1 MSNKPDFS
9 GYCTKNDILCT
20 DGVYIRKGAF
30 KAQDGE
36 QVTLVY
42 MHNHTNIDNVLGHAI
57 LENRDDG
64 VYAYGYFNDS
74 PAGESAKKAVIHG
87 DLNAMSIWANDLV
100 KKGKDVLHG
109 TIREISLV
117 LAGAN
122 KGAFIDTVL
131 AHGQEVDGEGI
142 VYCNSVITVEED
154 DIEHSDDETED
165 NNKSNQ
171 QAEKPK
177 TIGEIYNNMTPEQ
190 KEVVDALVAQA
201 VEDNTKAQVEVKHS
215 DLEREKEG
223 ENMKTNVFDK
233 DTQQHSE
240 NVLTHDQMSTIL
252 KDGKRYGSLKESF
265 LEHKATYGIDQI
277 DWLFPEDHLI
287 DNTPRWINQDT
298 GWVTQVMGKVH
309 HIPFSR
315 IKSMFADITADEAR
329 AKGYTKGKK
338 KIEEVFTLLKRS
350 TSPQTVYKKQKMDRD
365 DVIDITSFDVVAWL
379 KGEMR
384 GKLNEE
390 LARAFLIG
398 DGRSAASDDKIHE
411 DNIRPVWTDDDLFTI
426 KYKYDAGSTTAEKA
440 EAFIDAC
447 VIARKDYKGSGNPV
461 LYTTEEMLT
470 ACLLLK
476 DANKHRIYK
485 DEKELATA
493 MRVSAIVTVPP
504 MEGLKRTVTGNSGSE
519 SLVLDGII
527 VNLNDYYVGADKGGS
542 VNMFEDFDIDYNQ
555 EKYLI
560 ETRCSGALAVPKSAI
575 VLESKAPTVETKA
588 A

>member
-131 AHGQEVDGEGI
+131 AHGQEVDNEGI
-142 VYCNSVITVEED
+142 VYCNSAITVEED

-201 VEDNTKAQVEVKHS
+201 IEDNTKAQAEVKHS
-215 DLEREKEG
+215 DLEG

-265 LEHKATYGIDQI
+265 LEHKAAYGIDQI

-329 AKGYTKGKK
+329 AKGYVKGKK

-365 DVIDITSFDVVAWL
+365 DISDISTFDVVSWL

-426 KYKYDAGSTTAEKA
+426 KHKYDAGSTTAEKA

-476 DANKHRIYK
+476 DANRRRIYK
-485 DEKELATA
+485 DKHELATA
-493 MRVSAIVTVPP
+493 MLVSDIVTVPP

-560 ETRCSGALAVPKSAI
+560 ETRCSGALTVPKSAI
-575 VLESKAPTVETKA
+575 VLESKAPTVEAKA

>member
-131 AHGQEVDGEGI
+131 AHGQEVDNEGI
-142 VYCNSVITVEED
+142 VYCNSAITVENN
-154 DIEHSDDETED
+154 DIEHSDDESDD
-165 NNKSNQ
+165 NNKSDQ

-201 VEDNTKAQVEVKHS
+201 VEDNTKAQAEVKHS
-215 DLEREKEG
+215 DLEG

-240 NVLTHDQMSTIL
+240 NVLTHDQMSTII

-265 LEHKATYGIDQI
+265 LEHKAAYGIDQI

-287 DNTPRWINQDT
+287 DNAPRWINQDT
-298 GWVTQVMGKVH
+298 GWVTKVMSKVH
-309 HIPFSR
+309 HIPFA
-315 IKSMFADITADEAR
+315 KVKTMFADITADEAR

-365 DVIDITSFDVVAWL
+365 DITDITTFDVVSWL
-379 KGEMR
+379 KMEMR

-398 DGRSAASDDKIHE
+398 DGRSSASDDKIRE
-411 DNIRPVWTDDDLFTI
+411 DNIRPIWTDDNLFVIHHVFDPGT
-426 KYKYDAGSTTAEKA
+426 TTAEEA
-440 EAFIDAC
+440 EAFIDAAI
-447 VIARKDYKGSGNPV
+447 IAREDYTGSGNPD
-461 LYTTEEMLT
+461 LYLSESMLT

-476 DANKHRIYK
+476 DANRRRIYK
-485 DEKELATA
+485 DKTELATA
-493 MRVSAIVTVPP
+493 MCVNEIITVPP
-504 MEGLKRTVTGNSGSE
+504 MKGLKRTVTGTDNDGTFN
-519 SLVLDGII
+519 LKGII
-527 VNLNDYYVGADKGGS
+527 VNLNDYAVGADKGGS

-560 ETRCSGALAVPKSAI
+560 ETRCSGAIYVPKSAI
-575 VLESKAPTVETKA
+575 VLETKA

>member
-131 AHGQEVDGEGI
+131 AHGQEVDNEGI
-142 VYCNSVITVEED
+142 VYCNSAITVENN
-154 DIEHSDDETED
+154 DIEHSDDESDD
-165 NNKSNQ
+165 NNGSNQ

-201 VEDNTKAQVEVKHS
+201 VEDNTKAQAEVKHS
-215 DLEREKEG
+215 DLEG

-240 NVLTHDQMSTIL
+240 NVLTHDQMSTII

-265 LEHKATYGIDQI
+265 LEHKAAYGIDQI

-287 DNTPRWINQDT
+287 DNAPRWINQDT
-298 GWVTQVMGKVH
+298 GWVTKVMSKVH
-309 HIPFSR
+309 HIPFA
-315 IKSMFADITADEAR
+315 KVKTMFADITADEAR

-365 DVIDITSFDVVAWL
+365 DITDITTFDVVSWL
-379 KGEMR
+379 KMEMR

-398 DGRSAASDDKIHE
+398 DGRSSASDDKIRE
-411 DNIRPVWTDDDLFTI
+411 DNIRPIWTDDNLFVIHHVFDPGT
-426 KYKYDAGSTTAEKA
+426 TTAEEA
-440 EAFIDAC
+440 EAFIDAAI
-447 VIARKDYKGSGNPV
+447 IAREDYTGSGNPD
-461 LYTTEEMLT
+461 LYLSESMLT

-476 DANKHRIYK
+476 DANRRRIYK
-485 DEKELATA
+485 DKTELATA
-493 MRVSAIVTVPP
+493 MCVNEIITVPP
-504 MEGLKRTVTGNSGSE
+504 MKGLKRTVTGTDNDGTFN
-519 SLVLDGII
+519 LKGII
-527 VNLNDYYVGADKGGS
+527 VNLNDYAVGADKGGS

-560 ETRCSGALAVPKSAI
+560 ETRCSGAIYVPKSAI
-575 VLESKAPTVETKA
+575 VLETKA

>member
-131 AHGQEVDGEGI
+131 AHGQEVDNEGI
-142 VYCNSVITVEED
+142 VYCNSAITVENN
-154 DIEHSDDETED
+154 DIEHSDNESD
-165 NNKSNQ
+165 Q

-201 VEDNTKAQVEVKHS
+201 VEDNTKAQAEVKHS
-215 DLEREKEG
+215 DLDLEG
-223 ENMKTNVFDK
+223 ENMKTNVFDA
-233 DTQQHSE
+233 DSQQHSE

-265 LEHKATYGIDQI
+265 LEHKANYGIDQI

-298 GWVTQVMGKVH
+298 GWVSQVMGKVH

-365 DVIDITSFDVVAWL
+365 DIIDITSFDIVAWL

-390 LARAFLIG
+390 LARAYLIG

-411 DNIRPVWTDDDLFTI
+411 DNIRPIWTDDDLFTI
-426 KYKYDAGSTTAEKA
+426 KHKFDAGSTTAEKA

-447 VIARKDYKGSGNPV
+447 VIARKDYKGSGSPA

-493 MRVSAIVTVPP
+493 MRVSAIITVPP

-575 VLESKAPTVETKA
+575 VLESKAPTVEAKA

>member
-36 QVTLVY
+36 RVTLVY

-131 AHGQEVDGEGI
+131 AHGQEVDNEGI
-142 VYCNSVITVEED
+142 VYCNSAITVENN
-154 DIEHSDDETED
+154 DIEHSDDESDD
-165 NNKSNQ
+165 NNESNQ
-171 QAEKPK
+171 QEEKPK
-177 TIGEIYNNMTPEQ
+177 TIGEIYNNMTAEQ

-201 VEDNTKAQVEVKHS
+201 VEDNTKAQAEVKHS
-215 DLEREKEG
+215 DLEG
-223 ENMKTNVFDK
+223 ENMKTNVFDN
-233 DTQQHSE
+233 DIQQHSE
-240 NVLTHDQMSTIL
+240 NVLTHDQMSTII

-265 LEHKATYGIDQI
+265 LEHKASYGIDQI

-298 GWVTQVMGKVH
+298 GWVTKVMSKVH
-309 HIPFSR
+309 HIPFAKVKT
-315 IKSMFADITADEAR
+315 IFADITADEAR

-365 DVIDITSFDVVAWL
+365 DITDITTFDVVSWI
-379 KGEMR
+379 KMEMR

-398 DGRSAASDDKIHE
+398 DGRSSASDDKIRE
-411 DNIRPVWTDDDLFTI
+411 DNIRPIWTDDNLFVIHHVFDPGT
-426 KYKYDAGSTTAEKA
+426 TTAEEA
-440 EAFIDAC
+440 EAFIDAAI
-447 VIARKDYKGSGNPV
+447 IAREDYTGSGNPD
-461 LYTTEEMLT
+461 LYLSESMLT

-476 DANKHRIYK
+476 DANRRRIYK
-485 DEKELATA
+485 DKTELATA
-493 MRVSAIVTVPP
+493 MCVNEIITVPP
-504 MEGLKRTVTGNSGSE
+504 MKGLKRTVTGTDNDGTFN
-519 SLVLDGII
+519 LKGII
-527 VNLNDYYVGADKGGS
+527 VNLNDYAVGADKGGS

-560 ETRCSGALAVPKSAI
+560 ETRCSGAIYVPKSAI
-575 VLESKAPTVETKA
+575 VLETKA

>member
-36 QVTLVY
+36 RVTLVY

-131 AHGQEVDGEGI
+131 AHGQEVDNEGI
-142 VYCNSVITVEED
+142 VYCNSAITVENN
-154 DIEHSDDETED
+154 DIEHSDDESDD
-165 NNKSNQ
+165 NNESNK

-177 TIGEIYNNMTPEQ
+177 TIGEIYNNMTAEQ

-201 VEDNTKAQVEVKHS
+201 VKDNTKAPAEVKHS
-215 DLEREKEG
+215 DLEG

-233 DTQQHSE
+233 DTQQHSD
-240 NVLTHDQMSTIL
+240 NVLTHDQMSTII

-265 LEHKATYGIDQI
+265 LEHKAAYGIDQI

-298 GWVTQVMGKVH
+298 GWVSHVMGKVH

-365 DVIDITSFDVVAWL
+365 DQIDITSFDVVSWL

-384 GKLNEE
+384 EKLNEE

-426 KYKYDAGSTTAEKA
+426 KHKFDAGSTTAEKA

-447 VIARKDYKGSGNPV
+447 VIARKDYKGSGDPA

-476 DANKHRIYK
+476 DANRRRIYK
-485 DEKELATA
+485 DEKELAIA
-493 MRVSAIVTVPP
+493 MRVSEIITVPP
-504 MEGLKRTVTGNSGSE
+504 MEGQKRVVTGTEDAGTYNLE
-519 SLVLDGII
+519 GII
-527 VNLNDYYVGADKGGS
+527 VNMNDYYVGADKGGS
-542 VNMFEDFDIDYNQ
+542 ISMFEDFDIDYNQ

-560 ETRCSGALAVPKSAI
+560 ETRCSGALTVPKSAI
-575 VLESKAPTVETKA
+575 VLETKA

>member
-131 AHGQEVDGEGI
+131 AHGQEVDNEGI
-142 VYCNSVITVEED
+142 VYCNSAITVENN
-154 DIEHSDDETED
+154 DIEHSDDE
-165 NNKSNQ
+165 SNQ

-177 TIGEIYNNMTPEQ
+177 TIGEIYNNMTAEQ

-201 VEDNTKAQVEVKHS
+201 VEDNTKAQAEVKHS
-215 DLEREKEG
+215 DLEG

-240 NVLTHDQMSTIL
+240 NVLTHDQMSTII

-265 LEHKATYGIDQI
+265 LEHKAAYGIDQI

-298 GWVTQVMGKVH
+298 GWVIKVMSKVH
-309 HIPFSR
+309 HIPFA
-315 IKSMFADITADEAR
+315 KVKTMFADITADEAR

-365 DVIDITSFDVVAWL
+365 DITDITTFDVVSWL
-379 KGEMR
+379 KMEMR

-398 DGRSAASDDKIHE
+398 DGRSSASDDKIRE
-411 DNIRPVWTDDDLFTI
+411 DNIRPIWTDDNLFVIHHVFDPGT
-426 KYKYDAGSTTAEKA
+426 TTAEEA
-440 EAFIDAC
+440 EAFIDAAI
-447 VIARKDYKGSGNPV
+447 IAREDYTGSGNPD
-461 LYTTEEMLT
+461 LYLSESMLT

-476 DANKHRIYK
+476 DANRRRIYK
-485 DEKELATA
+485 DKTELATA
-493 MRVSAIVTVPP
+493 MCVNEIITVPP
-504 MEGLKRTVTGNSGSE
+504 MKGLKRTVTGTDNDGTFN
-519 SLVLDGII
+519 LKGII
-527 VNLNDYYVGADKGGS
+527 VNLNDYAVGADKGGS

-560 ETRCSGALAVPKSAI
+560 ETRCSGAIYVPKSAI
-575 VLESKAPTVETKA
+575 VLETKA

>member
-1 MSNKPDFS
+1 MINKPDFS

-74 PAGESAKKAVIHG
+74 PSGESAKKAVIHG

-131 AHGQEVDGEGI
+131 AHGQEVDNEGI
-142 VYCNSVITVEED
+142 VYCNSAITVENN
-154 DIEHSDDETED
+154 DIEHSDDESDD
-165 NNKSNQ
+165 NNESNQ
-171 QAEKPK
+171 QEEKPK
-177 TIGEIYNNMTPEQ
+177 TIGEIYNNMTAEQ

-201 VEDNTKAQVEVKHS
+201 VEDNTKAQAEVKHS
-215 DLEREKEG
+215 DLEG
-223 ENMKTNVFDK
+223 ENMKTNVFDN

-240 NVLTHDQMSTIL
+240 NVLTHDQMSTII

-265 LEHKATYGIDQI
+265 LEHKASYGIDQI

-298 GWVTQVMGKVH
+298 GWVTKVMSKVH
-309 HIPFSR
+309 HIPFAKVKT
-315 IKSMFADITADEAR
+315 IFADITADEAR

-365 DVIDITSFDVVAWL
+365 DITDITTFDVVSWI
-379 KGEMR
+379 KMEMR

-398 DGRSAASDDKIHE
+398 DGRSSASDDKIRE
-411 DNIRPVWTDDDLFTI
+411 DNIRPIWTDDNLFVIHHVFDPGT
-426 KYKYDAGSTTAEKA
+426 TTAEEA
-440 EAFIDAC
+440 EAFIDAAI
-447 VIARKDYKGSGNPV
+447 IAREDYTGSGNPD
-461 LYTTEEMLT
+461 LYLSESMLT

-476 DANKHRIYK
+476 DANRRRIYK
-485 DEKELATA
+485 DKTELATA
-493 MRVSAIVTVPP
+493 MCVNEIITVPP
-504 MEGLKRTVTGNSGSE
+504 MKGLKRTVTGTDNDGTFN
-519 SLVLDGII
+519 LKGII
-527 VNLNDYYVGADKGGS
+527 VNLNDYAVGADKGGS

-560 ETRCSGALAVPKSAI
+560 ETRCSGAIYVPKSAI
-575 VLESKAPTVETKA
+575 VLETKA

>member
-131 AHGQEVDGEGI
+131 AHGQEVDNEGI
-142 VYCNSVITVEED
+142 VYCNSAITVEED

-201 VEDNTKAQVEVKHS
+201 IEDNTKAQAEVKHS
-215 DLEREKEG
+215 DLEG
-223 ENMKTNVFDK
+223 ENMKTNVFDD

-265 LEHKATYGIDQI
+265 LEHKAAYGIDQI

-329 AKGYTKGKK
+329 AKGYVKGKK

-365 DVIDITSFDVVAWL
+365 DISDISTFDVVSWL

-426 KYKYDAGSTTAEKA
+426 KHKYDAGSTTAEKA

-476 DANKHRIYK
+476 DANRRRIYK
-485 DEKELATA
+485 DKHELATA
-493 MRVSAIVTVPP
+493 MLVSDIVTVPP

-560 ETRCSGALAVPKSAI
+560 ETRCSGALTVPKSAI
-575 VLESKAPTVETKA
+575 VLESKAPTVEAKA

>member
-131 AHGQEVDGEGI
+131 AHGQEVDNEGI
-142 VYCNSVITVEED
+142 VYCNSAITVENN
-154 DIEHSDDETED
+154 DIEHSDDE
-165 NNKSNQ
+165 SNQ

-177 TIGEIYNNMTPEQ
+177 TIGEIYNNMTAEQ

-201 VEDNTKAQVEVKHS
+201 VEDNTKAQAEVKHS
-215 DLEREKEG
+215 DLEG

-240 NVLTHDQMSTIL
+240 NVLTHDQMSTII

-265 LEHKATYGIDQI
+265 LEHKAAYGIDQI

-298 GWVTQVMGKVH
+298 GWVIKVMGKVH
-309 HIPFSR
+309 HIPFA
-315 IKSMFADITADEAR
+315 KVKTMFADITADEAR

-365 DVIDITSFDVVAWL
+365 DITDITTFDVVSWL
-379 KGEMR
+379 KMEMR

-398 DGRSAASDDKIHE
+398 DGRSSASDDKIRE
-411 DNIRPVWTDDDLFTI
+411 DNIRPIWTDDNLFVIHHVFDPGT
-426 KYKYDAGSTTAEKA
+426 TTAEEA
-440 EAFIDAC
+440 EAFIDAAI
-447 VIARKDYKGSGNPV
+447 IAREDYTGSGNPD
-461 LYTTEEMLT
+461 LYLSESMLT

-476 DANKHRIYK
+476 DANRRRIYK
-485 DEKELATA
+485 DKTELATA
-493 MRVSAIVTVPP
+493 MCVNEIITVPP
-504 MEGLKRTVTGNSGSE
+504 MKGLKRTVTGTDNDGTFN
-519 SLVLDGII
+519 LKGII
-527 VNLNDYYVGADKGGS
+527 VNLNDYAVGADKGGS

-560 ETRCSGALAVPKSAI
+560 ETRCSGAIYVPKSAI
-575 VLESKAPTVETKA
+575 VLETKA

>member
-30 KAQDGE
+30 KAQDGD

-74 PAGESAKKAVIHG
+74 PSGESAKKAVIHG

-131 AHGQEVDGEGI
+131 AHGQEVDNEGI
-142 VYCNSVITVEED
+142 VYCNSAITVENN
-154 DIEHSDDETED
+154 DIEHSDDESDD
-165 NNKSNQ
+165 NNESNQ
-171 QAEKPK
+171 QEEKPK
-177 TIGEIYNNMTPEQ
+177 TIGEIYNNMTAEQ

-201 VEDNTKAQVEVKHS
+201 VEDNTKAQAEVKHS
-215 DLEREKEG
+215 DLEG
-223 ENMKTNVFDK
+223 ENMKTNVFDN
-233 DTQQHSE
+233 DTQQHSK
-240 NVLTHDQMSTIL
+240 NVLTHDQMSTII

-265 LEHKATYGIDQI
+265 LEHKASYGIDQI

-298 GWVTQVMGKVH
+298 GWVTKVMSKVH
-309 HIPFSR
+309 HIPFAKVKT
-315 IKSMFADITADEAR
+315 IFADITADEAR

-365 DVIDITSFDVVAWL
+365 DITDITTFDVVSWI
-379 KGEMR
+379 KMEMR

-398 DGRSAASDDKIHE
+398 DGRSSASDDKIRE
-411 DNIRPVWTDDDLFTI
+411 DNIRPIWTDDNLFVIHHVFDPGT
-426 KYKYDAGSTTAEKA
+426 TTAEEA
-440 EAFIDAC
+440 EAFIDAAI
-447 VIARKDYKGSGNPV
+447 IAREDYTGSGNPD
-461 LYTTEEMLT
+461 LYLSESMLT

-476 DANKHRIYK
+476 DANRRRIYK
-485 DEKELATA
+485 DKTELATA
-493 MRVSAIVTVPP
+493 MCVNEIITVPP
-504 MEGLKRTVTGNSGSE
+504 MKGLKRTVTGTDNDGTFN
-519 SLVLDGII
+519 LKGII
-527 VNLNDYYVGADKGGS
+527 VNLNDYAVGADKGGS

-560 ETRCSGALAVPKSAI
+560 ETRCSGAIYVPKSAI
-575 VLESKAPTVETKA
+575 VLETKA

>member
-154 DIEHSDDETED
+154 DIEHSDDEPED

-177 TIGEIYNNMTPEQ
+177 TIGEIYNNMTDEQ

-201 VEDNTKAQVEVKHS
+201 VKDNTKAQAEVKHS
-215 DLEREKEG
+215 DLEG

-240 NVLTHDQMSTIL
+240 NILTHDQMSTIL

-298 GWVTQVMGKVH
+298 SWVTQVMGKVH

-365 DVIDITSFDVVAWL
+365 DIVDITSFDVVAWL

-411 DNIRPVWTDDDLFTI
+411 DNIRPIWTDEDLFTI
-426 KYKYDAGSTTAEKA
+426 KHKYDAGSTTAEKA

-447 VIARKDYKGSGNPV
+447 VIARTDYKGSGNPV

-476 DANKHRIYK
+476 DTNKHRIYK

-504 MEGLKRTVTGNSGSE
+504 MEGLKRTVTTNSGSE

-560 ETRCSGALAVPKSAI
+560 ETRCSGALTVPKSAI
-575 VLESKAPTVETKA
+575 VLESKAPTVEAKA

>member
-100 KKGKDVLHG
+100 KKGKNVLHG

-131 AHGQEVDGEGI
+131 AHGQEVDNEGI
-142 VYCNSVITVEED
+142 VYCNSAITVENN
-154 DIEHSDDETED
+154 DIEHSDDE
-165 NNKSNQ
+165 SNQ

-177 TIGEIYNNMTPEQ
+177 TIGEIYNNMTAEQ

-201 VEDNTKAQVEVKHS
+201 VEDNTKAQAEVKHS
-215 DLEREKEG
+215 DLEG

-240 NVLTHDQMSTIL
+240 NVLTHDQMSTII

-265 LEHKATYGIDQI
+265 LEHKAAYGIDQI

-287 DNTPRWINQDT
+287 DNAPRWINQDT
-298 GWVTQVMGKVH
+298 GWVTKVMSKVH
-309 HIPFSR
+309 HIPFA
-315 IKSMFADITADEAR
+315 KVKTMFADITADEAR

-365 DVIDITSFDVVAWL
+365 DITDITTFDVVSWL
-379 KGEMR
+379 KMEMR

-398 DGRSAASDDKIHE
+398 DGRSSASDDKIRE
-411 DNIRPVWTDDDLFTI
+411 DNIRPIWTDDNLFVIHHVFDPGT
-426 KYKYDAGSTTAEKA
+426 TTAEEA
-440 EAFIDAC
+440 EAFIDAAI
-447 VIARKDYKGSGNPV
+447 IAREDYTGSGNPD
-461 LYTTEEMLT
+461 LYLSESMLT

-476 DANKHRIYK
+476 DANRRRIYK
-485 DEKELATA
+485 DKTELATA
-493 MRVSAIVTVPP
+493 MCVNEIITVPP
-504 MEGLKRTVTGNSGSE
+504 MKGLKRTVTGTDNDGTFN
-519 SLVLDGII
+519 LKGII
-527 VNLNDYYVGADKGGS
+527 VNLNDYAVGADKGGS

-560 ETRCSGALAVPKSAI
+560 ETRCSGAIYVPKSAI
-575 VLESKAPTVETKA
+575 VLETKA

>member
-131 AHGQEVDGEGI
+131 AHGQEVDNEGI
-142 VYCNSVITVEED
+142 VYCNSAITVENN
-154 DIEHSDDETED
+154 DIEHSDDEP
-165 NNKSNQ
+165 NQ

-177 TIGEIYNNMTPEQ
+177 TIGEIYNNMTAEQ

-201 VEDNTKAQVEVKHS
+201 VEDNTKAQAEVKHS
-215 DLEREKEG
+215 DLEG

-233 DTQQHSE
+233 DTQQHSD
-240 NVLTHDQMSTIL
+240 NVLTHDQMSTII

-265 LEHKATYGIDQI
+265 LEHKAAYGIDQI

-298 GWVTQVMGKVH
+298 GWVTKVMSKVH
-309 HIPFSR
+309 HIPFA
-315 IKSMFADITADEAR
+315 KVKTMFADITADEAR

-365 DVIDITSFDVVAWL
+365 DITDITTFDVVSWL
-379 KGEMR
+379 KMEMR

-398 DGRSAASDDKIHE
+398 DGRSSASDDKIRE
-411 DNIRPVWTDDDLFTI
+411 DNIRPIWTDDNLFVIHHVFDPGT
-426 KYKYDAGSTTAEKA
+426 TTAEEA
-440 EAFIDAC
+440 EAFIDAAI
-447 VIARKDYKGSGNPV
+447 IAREDYTGSGNPD
-461 LYTTEEMLT
+461 LYLSESMLT

-476 DANKHRIYK
+476 DANRRRIYK
-485 DEKELATA
+485 DKTELATA
-493 MRVSAIVTVPP
+493 MCVNEIITVPP
-504 MEGLKRTVTGNSGSE
+504 MKGLKRTVTGTDNDGTFN
-519 SLVLDGII
+519 LKGII
-527 VNLNDYYVGADKGGS
+527 VNLNDYAVGADKGGS

-560 ETRCSGALAVPKSAI
+560 ETRCSGAIYVPKSAI
-575 VLESKAPTVETKA
+575 VLETKVA
-588 A
+588 

>member
-131 AHGQEVDGEGI
+131 AHGQEVDNEGI
-142 VYCNSVITVEED
+142 VYCNSAITVEED

-201 VEDNTKAQVEVKHS
+201 IEDNTKAQAEVKHS
-215 DLEREKEG
+215 DLEG

-265 LEHKATYGIDQI
+265 LEHKAAYGIDQI

-329 AKGYTKGKK
+329 AKGYVKGKK

-365 DVIDITSFDVVAWL
+365 DISDISTFDVVSWL

-426 KYKYDAGSTTAEKA
+426 KHKYDAGSTTAEKA

-476 DANKHRIYK
+476 DANRRRIYK
-485 DEKELATA
+485 DKHELATA
-493 MRVSAIVTVPP
+493 MLVSDIVTVPP

-560 ETRCSGALAVPKSAI
+560 ETRCSGALTVPKSAI
-575 VLESKAPTVETKA
+575 VLESKAPTVEEKA